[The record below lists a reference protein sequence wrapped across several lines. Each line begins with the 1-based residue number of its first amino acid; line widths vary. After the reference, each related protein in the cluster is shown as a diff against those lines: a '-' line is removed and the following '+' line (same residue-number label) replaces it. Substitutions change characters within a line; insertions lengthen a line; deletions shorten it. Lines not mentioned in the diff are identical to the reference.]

1 MANIKSA
8 KKRIKVIDRQTLENK
23 SLKTKIATYVKKY
36 KVAVDNGDKEAS
48 AKLLSET
55 FSLIEALKA
64 SGIVGLALLISMT
77 ISSFVGAIVPIIF
90 KKINVDPAVASG
102 PFITTINDLTALLI
116 YYGLS
121 ALLFNILL

>member
-36 KVAVDNGDKEAS
+36 KVAVDNGDKDAS

-55 FSLIEALKA
+55 FSLIDSAVSKGTLQKA
-64 SGIVGLALLISMT
+64 TANR
-77 ISSFVGAIVPIIF
+77 
-90 KKINVDPAVASG
+90 KKAR
-102 PFITTINDLTALLI
+102 
-116 YYGLS
+116 LS
-121 ALLFNILL
+121 LYANK

>member
-36 KVAVDNGDKEAS
+36 KVAVDNGEENA

-55 FSLIEALKA
+55 FSLIDTAVSKGTLQKA
-64 SGIVGLALLISMT
+64 TAIRKKARL
-77 ISSFVGAIVPIIF
+77 SSYTSN
-90 KKINVDPAVASG
+90 K
-102 PFITTINDLTALLI
+102 
-116 YYGLS
+116 
-121 ALLFNILL
+121 

>member
-36 KVAVDNGDKEAS
+36 KVAVDNAEKEEA

-55 FSLIEALKA
+55 FSLIDTAVSKGTLQKA
-64 SGIVGLALLISMT
+64 TANRKKARL
-77 ISSFVGAIVPIIF
+77 SSYANN
-90 KKINVDPAVASG
+90 K
-102 PFITTINDLTALLI
+102 
-116 YYGLS
+116 
-121 ALLFNILL
+121 

>member
-8 KKRIKVIDRQTLENK
+8 AKRIKVIDRQTLENK

-55 FSLIEALKA
+55 FSLIDSAVSKGILQKA
-64 SGIVGLALLISMT
+64 TANR
-77 ISSFVGAIVPIIF
+77 
-90 KKINVDPAVASG
+90 KKAR
-102 PFITTINDLTALLI
+102 
-116 YYGLS
+116 LS
-121 ALLFNILL
+121 LYANNK

>member
-36 KVAVDNGDKEAS
+36 KVAVDNGEKENA

-55 FSLIEALKA
+55 FSLIDTAVSKGTLQKA
-64 SGIVGLALLISMT
+64 TANR
-77 ISSFVGAIVPIIF
+77 
-90 KKINVDPAVASG
+90 KKAR
-102 PFITTINDLTALLI
+102 
-116 YYGLS
+116 LS
-121 ALLFNILL
+121 LYANK

>member
-36 KVAVDNGDKEAS
+36 KVAVDNGEKENA

-55 FSLIEALKA
+55 FSLIDSAVSKGTLQKA
-64 SGIVGLALLISMT
+64 TANRKKSRL
-77 ISSFVGAIVPIIF
+77 SSYANN
-90 KKINVDPAVASG
+90 K
-102 PFITTINDLTALLI
+102 
-116 YYGLS
+116 
-121 ALLFNILL
+121 